1 MVPLGQSR
9 NGELYHEPK
18 DETKSQTKQ
27 EFDRYDR
34 RTLKVRRFMIHPIHP
49 RIAHRFKKM
58 NSRCPRRSKCR
69 KVSRSYGGRS
79 SVGRASGCDPEGRG
93 FKSRRSP
100 FLVKCVALQFDPV
113 WENPNQSR
121 GLIVDML
128 QRAGDVRGALV
139 VLPEMAESGFTNN
152 PERVADGKSELFAC
166 EQSKKYGCYLQHGF
180 AQARGDSFVN
190 MVAIASP
197 QGNVIARYAKTH
209 LFSPT
214 KEHQHYQAGD
224 SVTVARLADSS
235 SASLSVAP
243 MICYDLRFPEVW
255 RHAALAGAELFTLS
269 ACWPAPR
276 ADHRRALCIARAI
289 ENQAVVVACN
299 RVGNEPN
306 TSYAGESF
314 ILSHT
319 GHVLAVAGDT
329 TEILTATIDMNEVR
343 AWRAKFPALR
353 DMRREL
359 LGHCTI
365 KDC

>member
-1 MVPLGQSR
+1 M
-9 NGELYHEPK
+9 
-18 DETKSQTKQ
+18 
-27 EFDRYDR
+27 
-34 RTLKVRRFMIHPIHP
+34 
-49 RIAHRFKKM
+49 
-58 NSRCPRRSKCR
+58 
-69 KVSRSYGGRS
+69 SRSYGGRS

-113 WENPNQSR
+113 WENPTESR

-128 QRAGDVRGALV
+128 ARAGDLSNALV

-152 PERVADGKSELFAC
+152 PARVADGQSELFAC
-166 EQSKKYGCYLQHGF
+166 AQSKKYGCYLQHGF

-190 MVAIASP
+190 MVAIADP
-197 QGNVIARYAKTH
+197 QGTIVARYAKTH

-214 KEHQHYQAGD
+214 SEHAHYQAGD
-224 SVTVARLADSS
+224 SVTVAKLALAT
-235 SASLSVAP
+235 SATHSEPAQKISNDDIAKVNPRRAVQSNDAVSVAP

-314 ILSHT
+314 IISHT
-319 GHVLAVAGDT
+319 GQVLAVAGDT
-329 TEILTATIDMNEVR
+329 SEILTATIDMSEVR